1 MRVAVPL
8 SLRGLGLGPLFV
20 AASRHGE
27 LRLGVALEPNGLK
40 QMLRRLGRQ
49 TGIPKIRA
57 HRFRHTFATWAIQQ
71 DAREFDVQYLLGHSS
86 PDMVRRYTATY
97 NSSRPLEDMLRSR
110 RRRCWKRRFHQSRTG
125 PTPKFLNLRPDQLRL
140 SADARNPALKPGS
153 SQLAGHSNAF

>member
-71 DAREFDVQYLLGHSS
+71 DTGEFDVQYLLGHSS
-86 PDMVRRYTATY
+86 PDNGPA
-97 NSSRPLEDMLRSR
+97 LLR
-110 RRRCWKRRFHQSRTG
+110 H
-125 PTPKFLNLRPDQLRL
+125 LQLRAGR
-140 SADARNPALKPGS
+140 SKTCCV
-153 SQLAGHSNAF
+153 LAGGAAGNTDFTDPAPIPHRSF